1 MLARLSLKYMG
12 YSIVKRYHTLYIR
25 WLYIHTQL
33 NLLVYIKCT
42 ILEEEIEHA
51 HFQLGITVFSTHS

>member
-42 ILEEEIEHA
+42 ILEEEI
-51 HFQLGITVFSTHS
+51 